1 MSDAPSTGPASTGLP
16 LAASLDGP
24 AGKPVLVLG
33 PSLGTAR
40 EVWDPQV
47 PALAAHF
54 RLLRYDLPGHA
65 RPPARGAPRD
75 PATPPGPYSVAGLGL
90 GVLALLDRHGL
101 DRVHY
106 AGISIGGMIGMWLA
120 ARAPGRI
127 AALGLC
133 CTSAHLP
140 PAKGEGEGGWLARA
154 EQVRS
159 AGMTSITEQSL
170 GRWFT
175 EPFVR
180 ACPATVAAHA
190 ATLAAVEPEGYA
202 GCCEAIAAMDLRP
215 LLGSITAPALVIA
228 GSEDPATPP
237 AHGALIA
244 SQIHAARLRV
254 IRGAAHLANVQA
266 HGQVTAALL
275 AHLTAVNRA
284 DGEHASP
291 DSRKP

>member
-1 MSDAPSTGPASTGLP
+1 MSEPAVPEPTATVLP
-16 LAASLDGP
+16 LAASLEGP

-33 PSLGTAR
+33 NSLGTSR
-40 EVWDPQV
+40 EVWDQQV
-47 PALAAHF
+47 PALAPRF
-54 RLLRYDLPGHA
+54 RLLRFDLPGHA
-65 RPPARGAPRD
+65 RPPAPGAPRD
-75 PATPPGPYSVAGLGL
+75 PATPPGPYSIAGLGL
-90 GVLALLDRHGL
+90 AVLALLDRYGL

-127 AALGLC
+127 SALGLC

-140 PAKGEGEGGWLARA
+140 PASGWLARA

-159 AGMTSITEQSL
+159 AGTASITGQSL

-175 EPFVR
+175 EPFVQ

-190 ATLAAVEPEGYA
+190 ATLEAVDPEGYA
-202 GCCEAIAAMDLRP
+202 GCCAAIAAMDLRP
-215 LLGSITAPALVIA
+215 LLGSITAPTLVIA

-244 SQIHAARLRV
+244 SRIHGASLQV
-254 IRGAAHLANVQA
+254 IRGTAHLANVQA

-275 AHLTAVNRA
+275 AHLTT
-284 DGEHASP
+284 DGNVLTIT
-291 DSRKP
+291 DKPPY

>member
-1 MSDAPSTGPASTGLP
+1 VLP
-16 LAASLDGP
+16 LAASLDDGP

-33 PSLGTAR
+33 SSLGTSR
-40 EVWDPQV
+40 EVWDRQV
-47 PALAAHF
+47 PALAARF
-54 RLLRYDLPGHA
+54 RLLRFDLPGHA
-65 RPPARGAPRD
+65 RPPAPGAPRD
-75 PATPPGPYSVAGLGL
+75 PATPPGPYSIAELGSA
-90 GVLALLDRHGL
+90 VLARLDGYGL

-127 AALGLC
+127 ASLGLC

-140 PAKGEGEGGWLARA
+140 PVSGWLARA

-159 AGMTSITEQSL
+159 AGMASITGSSL
-170 GRWFT
+170 SRWFT

-180 ACPATVAAHA
+180 ACPATAAAYA
-190 ATLAAVEPEGYA
+190 ATLAAVDPEGYA
-202 GCCEAIAAMDLRP
+202 GCCAAIAAMDLCP
-215 LLGSITAPALVIA
+215 LLGSITAPTLVIA

-244 SQIHAARLRV
+244 SQIHGARLWV

-275 AHLTAVNRA
+275 AHLAAVNP
-284 DGEHASP
+284 GN
-291 DSRKP
+291 